1 MTGAML
7 PRGCDCVLQHERT
20 DNGLEQVQIYAALSP
35 HDNYCDRGEDYR
47 TGEVLLPAGTVVDA
61 AAVGVLASAGLS
73 SVPVRRRPV
82 VRVLSTGDE
91 VVSPDL
97 HPLPAGKIYGSNQE
111 LLTARLRELG
121 VSDVKGLLIGDDPRE
136 VADAMAQLLGEC
148 DLLITT
154 GGVSAGDKD
163 IFHEALPLL
172 GAERVFW
179 KVNLKPGTPAMYSLW
194 QGQPIL
200 SLSGNPFAAAAT
212 FELLARPLLAAL
224 TGESR
229 FSLRS
234 RTAVVEG
241 SFPKASPGR
250 RFLRGFYQEGRVSLT
265 GKNDSGMLASLVGC
279 NCLVDISPP
288 ALPRCRRDRPSRSS
302 CSEPLPRFPICFDLE
317 VSMEPKFNHFDAE
330 GNAVMVDVSAK
341 SPTRRLAVAQGK
353 IKVSR
358 AVLDAITGH
367 TAAKGDVL
375 GVAQVAGILATKRTS
390 ELIPLCHPLALSHC
404 TVEFT
409 ILHEECAVLAECT
422 AKLDAKTGVEM
433 EALTGVSVA
442 LLTIY
447 DMCKAIDKTM
457 EILTSTWSTRR
468 GASRAPLPITATTP
482 PLWWRSAASKTP
494 ARPR

>member
-1 MTGAML
+1 MRTRIELEEARALMAESVRPLGVEQVSRQEALGRTLAEDVTAPLDQPPFDRSPLDGYALRSADLTGASPEHPVSLRVVETVYAGGVPSRVLGPGEAIRIMTGAML

-136 VADAMAQLLGEC
+136 VADTMAQLLGEC

-279 NCLVDISPP
+279 NCLVDLPAGSPP
-288 ALPRCRRDRPSRSS
+288 
-302 CSEPLPRFPICFDLE
+302 
-317 VSMEPKFNHFDAE
+317 VQE
-330 GNAVMVDVSAK
+330 GQTV
-341 SPTRRLAVAQGK
+341 T
-353 IKVSR
+353 
-358 AVLDAITGH
+358 VL
-367 TAAKGDVL
+367 
-375 GVAQVAGILATKRTS
+375 
-390 ELIPLCHPLALSHC
+390 
-404 TVEFT
+404 
-409 ILHEECAVLAECT
+409 
-422 AKLDAKTGVEM
+422 
-433 EALTGVSVA
+433 
-442 LLTIY
+442 LL
-447 DMCKAIDKTM
+447 
-457 EILTSTWSTRR
+457 
-468 GASRAPLPITATTP
+468 
-482 PLWWRSAASKTP
+482 
-494 ARPR
+494 

>member
-1 MTGAML
+1 MRTRIELEEARALMAESVRPLGVEQVSRQEALGRTLAEDVTAPLDQPPFDRSPLDGYALRSADLTGASPEHPVSLRVVETVYAGGVPSRVLGPGEAIRIMTGAML

-61 AAVGVLASAGLS
+61 AAMGVLASAGLS

-136 VADAMAQLLGEC
+136 VADTMAQLLGEC

-194 QGQPIL
+194 QEQPIL

-279 NCLVDISPP
+279 NCLVDLPAGSPP
-288 ALPRCRRDRPSRSS
+288 
-302 CSEPLPRFPICFDLE
+302 
-317 VSMEPKFNHFDAE
+317 VQE
-330 GNAVMVDVSAK
+330 GQTV
-341 SPTRRLAVAQGK
+341 T
-353 IKVSR
+353 
-358 AVLDAITGH
+358 VL
-367 TAAKGDVL
+367 
-375 GVAQVAGILATKRTS
+375 
-390 ELIPLCHPLALSHC
+390 
-404 TVEFT
+404 
-409 ILHEECAVLAECT
+409 
-422 AKLDAKTGVEM
+422 
-433 EALTGVSVA
+433 
-442 LLTIY
+442 LL
-447 DMCKAIDKTM
+447 
-457 EILTSTWSTRR
+457 
-468 GASRAPLPITATTP
+468 
-482 PLWWRSAASKTP
+482 
-494 ARPR
+494 

>member
-1 MTGAML
+1 MRTRIELEEARALMAESVRPLGVEQVSRQEALGRTLAEDVTAPLDQPPFDRSPLDGYALRSADLTGASPEHPVSLRVVETVYAGGVPSRALGPGEAIRIMTGAML

-20 DNGLEQVQIYAALSP
+20 DNGLKQVQIYAALSP

-136 VADAMAQLLGEC
+136 VADTMAQLLGEC

-172 GAERVFW
+172 GVERVFW

-279 NCLVDISPP
+279 NCLVDLPAGSPP
-288 ALPRCRRDRPSRSS
+288 
-302 CSEPLPRFPICFDLE
+302 
-317 VSMEPKFNHFDAE
+317 VQE
-330 GNAVMVDVSAK
+330 GQTV
-341 SPTRRLAVAQGK
+341 T
-353 IKVSR
+353 
-358 AVLDAITGH
+358 VL
-367 TAAKGDVL
+367 
-375 GVAQVAGILATKRTS
+375 
-390 ELIPLCHPLALSHC
+390 
-404 TVEFT
+404 
-409 ILHEECAVLAECT
+409 
-422 AKLDAKTGVEM
+422 
-433 EALTGVSVA
+433 
-442 LLTIY
+442 LL
-447 DMCKAIDKTM
+447 
-457 EILTSTWSTRR
+457 
-468 GASRAPLPITATTP
+468 
-482 PLWWRSAASKTP
+482 
-494 ARPR
+494 

>member
-1 MTGAML
+1 MRTRVELEEACALMTGSVRALGVEQVSRQSALGRTLAEDVAAPLDQPPFDRSPLDGYALRSADTAGASPGHPVSLQVVETVYAGGVPSRVLGPGEAIRIMTGAML

-20 DNGLEQVQIYAALSP
+20 DNGLEQVQIYATLSP
-35 HDNYCDRGEDYR
+35 HDNYCNRGEDYR

-279 NCLVDISPP
+279 NCLVDLPAGSPP
-288 ALPRCRRDRPSRSS
+288 VQA
-302 CSEPLPRFPICFDLE
+302 
-317 VSMEPKFNHFDAE
+317 
-330 GNAVMVDVSAK
+330 GQAV
-341 SPTRRLAVAQGK
+341 T
-353 IKVSR
+353 
-358 AVLDAITGH
+358 VL
-367 TAAKGDVL
+367 
-375 GVAQVAGILATKRTS
+375 
-390 ELIPLCHPLALSHC
+390 
-404 TVEFT
+404 
-409 ILHEECAVLAECT
+409 
-422 AKLDAKTGVEM
+422 
-433 EALTGVSVA
+433 
-442 LLTIY
+442 LL
-447 DMCKAIDKTM
+447 
-457 EILTSTWSTRR
+457 
-468 GASRAPLPITATTP
+468 
-482 PLWWRSAASKTP
+482 
-494 ARPR
+494 

>member
-1 MTGAML
+1 MRTRIELEEVRALMAESVRPLGVEQVSRQEALGRTLAEDVTAPLDQPPFDRSPLDGYALRSADLTGASPEHPVSLRVVETVYAGGVPSRVLGPGEAIRIMTGAML

-61 AAVGVLASAGLS
+61 AAMGVLASAGLS

-136 VADAMAQLLGEC
+136 VADTMAQLLGEC

-229 FSLRS
+229 FSLCS

-241 SFPKASPGR
+241 FFPKASPGR

-279 NCLVDISPP
+279 NCLVDLPAGSPP
-288 ALPRCRRDRPSRSS
+288 
-302 CSEPLPRFPICFDLE
+302 
-317 VSMEPKFNHFDAE
+317 VQE
-330 GNAVMVDVSAK
+330 GQTV
-341 SPTRRLAVAQGK
+341 T
-353 IKVSR
+353 
-358 AVLDAITGH
+358 VL
-367 TAAKGDVL
+367 
-375 GVAQVAGILATKRTS
+375 
-390 ELIPLCHPLALSHC
+390 
-404 TVEFT
+404 
-409 ILHEECAVLAECT
+409 
-422 AKLDAKTGVEM
+422 
-433 EALTGVSVA
+433 
-442 LLTIY
+442 LL
-447 DMCKAIDKTM
+447 
-457 EILTSTWSTRR
+457 
-468 GASRAPLPITATTP
+468 
-482 PLWWRSAASKTP
+482 
-494 ARPR
+494 

>member
-1 MTGAML
+1 MRTRIELEEARALLAESVRPLGVEQVSRQEALGRTLAEDVTAPLDQPPFDRSPLDGYALRSADLTGASPEHPVSLRVVETVYAGGVPSRALGPGEAIRIMTGAML

-136 VADAMAQLLGEC
+136 VADTMAQLLGEC

-172 GAERVFW
+172 GVERVFW

-279 NCLVDISPP
+279 NCLVDLPAGSPP
-288 ALPRCRRDRPSRSS
+288 
-302 CSEPLPRFPICFDLE
+302 
-317 VSMEPKFNHFDAE
+317 VQE
-330 GNAVMVDVSAK
+330 GQTV
-341 SPTRRLAVAQGK
+341 T
-353 IKVSR
+353 
-358 AVLDAITGH
+358 VL
-367 TAAKGDVL
+367 
-375 GVAQVAGILATKRTS
+375 
-390 ELIPLCHPLALSHC
+390 
-404 TVEFT
+404 
-409 ILHEECAVLAECT
+409 
-422 AKLDAKTGVEM
+422 
-433 EALTGVSVA
+433 
-442 LLTIY
+442 LL
-447 DMCKAIDKTM
+447 
-457 EILTSTWSTRR
+457 
-468 GASRAPLPITATTP
+468 
-482 PLWWRSAASKTP
+482 
-494 ARPR
+494 

>member
-1 MTGAML
+1 MRTRIELEEARALLAESVRPLGVEQVSRQEALGRTLAEDVTAPLDQPPFDRSPLDGYALRSADLTGASPEHPVSLRVVETVYAGGVPSRVLGPGEAIRIMTGAML

-61 AAVGVLASAGLS
+61 AAMGVLASAGLS

-136 VADAMAQLLGEC
+136 VADTMAQLLGEC

-172 GAERVFW
+172 GVERVFW

-194 QGQPIL
+194 QEQPIL

-279 NCLVDISPP
+279 NCLVDLPAGSPP
-288 ALPRCRRDRPSRSS
+288 
-302 CSEPLPRFPICFDLE
+302 
-317 VSMEPKFNHFDAE
+317 VQE
-330 GNAVMVDVSAK
+330 GQTV
-341 SPTRRLAVAQGK
+341 T
-353 IKVSR
+353 
-358 AVLDAITGH
+358 VL
-367 TAAKGDVL
+367 
-375 GVAQVAGILATKRTS
+375 
-390 ELIPLCHPLALSHC
+390 
-404 TVEFT
+404 
-409 ILHEECAVLAECT
+409 
-422 AKLDAKTGVEM
+422 
-433 EALTGVSVA
+433 
-442 LLTIY
+442 LL
-447 DMCKAIDKTM
+447 
-457 EILTSTWSTRR
+457 
-468 GASRAPLPITATTP
+468 
-482 PLWWRSAASKTP
+482 
-494 ARPR
+494 

>member
-1 MTGAML
+1 MRTRVELEEACALMTGSVRALGVEQVSRQSALGRTLAEDVAAPLDQPPFDRSPLDGYALRSADTAGASPGHPGSLQVVETVYAGGVPSRVLGPGEAIRIMTGAML

-20 DNGLEQVQIYAALSP
+20 DNGLKQVQIYAALSP

-279 NCLVDISPP
+279 NCLVDLPAGSPP
-288 ALPRCRRDRPSRSS
+288 
-302 CSEPLPRFPICFDLE
+302 
-317 VSMEPKFNHFDAE
+317 VQE
-330 GNAVMVDVSAK
+330 GQTV
-341 SPTRRLAVAQGK
+341 T
-353 IKVSR
+353 
-358 AVLDAITGH
+358 VL
-367 TAAKGDVL
+367 
-375 GVAQVAGILATKRTS
+375 
-390 ELIPLCHPLALSHC
+390 
-404 TVEFT
+404 
-409 ILHEECAVLAECT
+409 
-422 AKLDAKTGVEM
+422 
-433 EALTGVSVA
+433 
-442 LLTIY
+442 LL
-447 DMCKAIDKTM
+447 
-457 EILTSTWSTRR
+457 
-468 GASRAPLPITATTP
+468 
-482 PLWWRSAASKTP
+482 
-494 ARPR
+494 

>member
-1 MTGAML
+1 MRTRIELEEARALLAESVRPLGVEQVSRQEALGRTLAEDVTAPLDQPPFDRSPLDGYALRSADLTGASPEHPVSLRVVETVYAGGVPSRALGPGEAIRIMTGAML

-20 DNGLEQVQIYAALSP
+20 DNGLKQVQIYAALSP

-136 VADAMAQLLGEC
+136 VADTMAQLLGEC

-279 NCLVDISPP
+279 NCLVDLPAGSPP
-288 ALPRCRRDRPSRSS
+288 
-302 CSEPLPRFPICFDLE
+302 
-317 VSMEPKFNHFDAE
+317 VQE
-330 GNAVMVDVSAK
+330 GQTV
-341 SPTRRLAVAQGK
+341 T
-353 IKVSR
+353 
-358 AVLDAITGH
+358 VL
-367 TAAKGDVL
+367 
-375 GVAQVAGILATKRTS
+375 
-390 ELIPLCHPLALSHC
+390 
-404 TVEFT
+404 
-409 ILHEECAVLAECT
+409 
-422 AKLDAKTGVEM
+422 
-433 EALTGVSVA
+433 
-442 LLTIY
+442 LL
-447 DMCKAIDKTM
+447 
-457 EILTSTWSTRR
+457 
-468 GASRAPLPITATTP
+468 
-482 PLWWRSAASKTP
+482 
-494 ARPR
+494 

>member
-1 MTGAML
+1 MRTRIELEEARALLAESVRPLGVEQVSRQEALGRTLAEDVTAPLDQPPFDRSPLDGYALRSADLTWASPEHPVSLRVVETVYAGGVPSRVLGPGEAIRIMTGAML

-20 DNGLEQVQIYAALSP
+20 DNGLEQVQIYATLSP

-136 VADAMAQLLGEC
+136 VADTMAQLLGEC

-172 GAERVFW
+172 GVERVFW

-194 QGQPIL
+194 QEQPIL

-279 NCLVDISPP
+279 NCLVDLPAGSPP
-288 ALPRCRRDRPSRSS
+288 
-302 CSEPLPRFPICFDLE
+302 
-317 VSMEPKFNHFDAE
+317 VQE
-330 GNAVMVDVSAK
+330 GQTV
-341 SPTRRLAVAQGK
+341 T
-353 IKVSR
+353 
-358 AVLDAITGH
+358 VL
-367 TAAKGDVL
+367 
-375 GVAQVAGILATKRTS
+375 
-390 ELIPLCHPLALSHC
+390 
-404 TVEFT
+404 
-409 ILHEECAVLAECT
+409 
-422 AKLDAKTGVEM
+422 
-433 EALTGVSVA
+433 
-442 LLTIY
+442 LL
-447 DMCKAIDKTM
+447 
-457 EILTSTWSTRR
+457 
-468 GASRAPLPITATTP
+468 
-482 PLWWRSAASKTP
+482 
-494 ARPR
+494 

>member
-1 MTGAML
+1 MRTRIELEEARALLAESVRPLGVEQVSRQEALGRTLAEDVTAPLDQPPFDRSPLDGYALRSADLTGASPEHPVSLRVMETVYAGGVPSRALGPGEAIRIMTGAML

-47 TGEVLLPAGTVVDA
+47 TGEVLLPAGIVVDA

-136 VADAMAQLLGEC
+136 VADTMAQLLGEC

-172 GAERVFW
+172 GVERVFW

-279 NCLVDISPP
+279 NCLVDLPAGSPP
-288 ALPRCRRDRPSRSS
+288 
-302 CSEPLPRFPICFDLE
+302 
-317 VSMEPKFNHFDAE
+317 VQE
-330 GNAVMVDVSAK
+330 GQTV
-341 SPTRRLAVAQGK
+341 T
-353 IKVSR
+353 
-358 AVLDAITGH
+358 VL
-367 TAAKGDVL
+367 
-375 GVAQVAGILATKRTS
+375 
-390 ELIPLCHPLALSHC
+390 
-404 TVEFT
+404 
-409 ILHEECAVLAECT
+409 
-422 AKLDAKTGVEM
+422 
-433 EALTGVSVA
+433 
-442 LLTIY
+442 LL
-447 DMCKAIDKTM
+447 
-457 EILTSTWSTRR
+457 
-468 GASRAPLPITATTP
+468 
-482 PLWWRSAASKTP
+482 
-494 ARPR
+494 

>member
-1 MTGAML
+1 MRTRIELEEARALMAESVRPLGVEQVSRQEALGRTLAEDVTAPLDQPPFDRSPLDGYALRSADLTGASPEHPVSLRVVETVYAGGVPSRVLGPGEAIRIMTGAML

-136 VADAMAQLLGEC
+136 VADTMAQLLGEC

-234 RTAVVEG
+234 RTAVVDG

-250 RFLRGFYQEGRVSLT
+250 RFLRGFYQEDRVSLT

-279 NCLVDISPP
+279 NCLVDLPAGSPP
-288 ALPRCRRDRPSRSS
+288 
-302 CSEPLPRFPICFDLE
+302 
-317 VSMEPKFNHFDAE
+317 VQE
-330 GNAVMVDVSAK
+330 GQTV
-341 SPTRRLAVAQGK
+341 T
-353 IKVSR
+353 
-358 AVLDAITGH
+358 VL
-367 TAAKGDVL
+367 
-375 GVAQVAGILATKRTS
+375 
-390 ELIPLCHPLALSHC
+390 
-404 TVEFT
+404 
-409 ILHEECAVLAECT
+409 
-422 AKLDAKTGVEM
+422 
-433 EALTGVSVA
+433 
-442 LLTIY
+442 LL
-447 DMCKAIDKTM
+447 
-457 EILTSTWSTRR
+457 
-468 GASRAPLPITATTP
+468 
-482 PLWWRSAASKTP
+482 
-494 ARPR
+494 

>member
-1 MTGAML
+1 MRTRIELEEARALMAESVRPLGVEQVSRQEALGRTLAEDVTAPLDQPPFDRSPLDGYALRSADLTGASPEHPVSLRVVETVYAGGVPSRALGPGEAIRIMTGAML

-136 VADAMAQLLGEC
+136 VADTMAQLLGEC

-250 RFLRGFYQEGRVSLT
+250 RFLRGFYLEGRVSVT

-279 NCLVDISPP
+279 NCLVDLPAGSPP
-288 ALPRCRRDRPSRSS
+288 
-302 CSEPLPRFPICFDLE
+302 
-317 VSMEPKFNHFDAE
+317 VQE
-330 GNAVMVDVSAK
+330 GQTV
-341 SPTRRLAVAQGK
+341 T
-353 IKVSR
+353 
-358 AVLDAITGH
+358 VL
-367 TAAKGDVL
+367 
-375 GVAQVAGILATKRTS
+375 
-390 ELIPLCHPLALSHC
+390 
-404 TVEFT
+404 
-409 ILHEECAVLAECT
+409 
-422 AKLDAKTGVEM
+422 
-433 EALTGVSVA
+433 
-442 LLTIY
+442 LL
-447 DMCKAIDKTM
+447 
-457 EILTSTWSTRR
+457 
-468 GASRAPLPITATTP
+468 
-482 PLWWRSAASKTP
+482 
-494 ARPR
+494 

>member
-1 MTGAML
+1 MRTRIELEEARALMAESVRPLGVEQVSRQEALGRTLAEDVTAPLDQPPFDRSPLDGYALRSADLTGASPEHPVSLRVVETVYAGGVPSRILGPGEAIRIMTGAML

-20 DNGLEQVQIYAALSP
+20 DNGLKQVQIYAALSP

-61 AAVGVLASAGLS
+61 AAMGVLASAGLS

-121 VSDVKGLLIGDDPRE
+121 VSDVRGLLIGDDPRE
-136 VADAMAQLLGEC
+136 VADTMAQLLGEC

-279 NCLVDISPP
+279 NCLVDLPAGSPP
-288 ALPRCRRDRPSRSS
+288 
-302 CSEPLPRFPICFDLE
+302 
-317 VSMEPKFNHFDAE
+317 VQE
-330 GNAVMVDVSAK
+330 GQTV
-341 SPTRRLAVAQGK
+341 T
-353 IKVSR
+353 
-358 AVLDAITGH
+358 VL
-367 TAAKGDVL
+367 
-375 GVAQVAGILATKRTS
+375 
-390 ELIPLCHPLALSHC
+390 
-404 TVEFT
+404 
-409 ILHEECAVLAECT
+409 
-422 AKLDAKTGVEM
+422 
-433 EALTGVSVA
+433 
-442 LLTIY
+442 LL
-447 DMCKAIDKTM
+447 
-457 EILTSTWSTRR
+457 
-468 GASRAPLPITATTP
+468 
-482 PLWWRSAASKTP
+482 
-494 ARPR
+494 

>member
-1 MTGAML
+1 MRTRIELEEARALMAESVRPLGVEQVSRQEALGRTLAEDVTAPLDQPPFDRSPLDGYALRSADLTGASPEHPVSLRVVETVYAGGVPSRVLGPGEAIRIMTGAML

-136 VADAMAQLLGEC
+136 VADTMAQLLGEC

-212 FELLARPLLAAL
+212 FELLAQPLLAAL

-279 NCLVDISPP
+279 NCLVDLPAGSPP
-288 ALPRCRRDRPSRSS
+288 
-302 CSEPLPRFPICFDLE
+302 
-317 VSMEPKFNHFDAE
+317 VQE
-330 GNAVMVDVSAK
+330 GQTV
-341 SPTRRLAVAQGK
+341 T
-353 IKVSR
+353 
-358 AVLDAITGH
+358 VL
-367 TAAKGDVL
+367 
-375 GVAQVAGILATKRTS
+375 
-390 ELIPLCHPLALSHC
+390 
-404 TVEFT
+404 
-409 ILHEECAVLAECT
+409 
-422 AKLDAKTGVEM
+422 
-433 EALTGVSVA
+433 
-442 LLTIY
+442 LL
-447 DMCKAIDKTM
+447 
-457 EILTSTWSTRR
+457 
-468 GASRAPLPITATTP
+468 
-482 PLWWRSAASKTP
+482 
-494 ARPR
+494 

>member
-1 MTGAML
+1 MRTRIELEEARALMAESVRPLGVEQISRQEALGRTLAEDVTAPLDQPPFDRSPLDGYALRSADLTGASPEHPVSLRVVETVYAGGVPSRVLGPGEAIRIMTGAML

-121 VSDVKGLLIGDDPRE
+121 VTDVEGLLIGDDPRE
-136 VADAMAQLLGEC
+136 VADTMAQLLGEC

-279 NCLVDISPP
+279 NCLVDLPAGSPP
-288 ALPRCRRDRPSRSS
+288 
-302 CSEPLPRFPICFDLE
+302 
-317 VSMEPKFNHFDAE
+317 VQE
-330 GNAVMVDVSAK
+330 GQTV
-341 SPTRRLAVAQGK
+341 T
-353 IKVSR
+353 
-358 AVLDAITGH
+358 VL
-367 TAAKGDVL
+367 
-375 GVAQVAGILATKRTS
+375 
-390 ELIPLCHPLALSHC
+390 
-404 TVEFT
+404 
-409 ILHEECAVLAECT
+409 
-422 AKLDAKTGVEM
+422 
-433 EALTGVSVA
+433 
-442 LLTIY
+442 LL
-447 DMCKAIDKTM
+447 
-457 EILTSTWSTRR
+457 
-468 GASRAPLPITATTP
+468 
-482 PLWWRSAASKTP
+482 
-494 ARPR
+494 

>member
-1 MTGAML
+1 MRTRIELEEARALMAESVRPLGVEQVSRQEALGRTLAEDVTAPLDQPPFDRSPLDGYALRSADLTGASPEHPVSLRVVETVYAGGVPSRVLGPGEAIRIMTGAML

-121 VSDVKGLLIGDDPRE
+121 VSDVKGLLIGDNPRE
-136 VADAMAQLLGEC
+136 VADTMAQLLGEC

-279 NCLVDISPP
+279 NCLVDLPAGSPP
-288 ALPRCRRDRPSRSS
+288 
-302 CSEPLPRFPICFDLE
+302 
-317 VSMEPKFNHFDAE
+317 VQE
-330 GNAVMVDVSAK
+330 GQTV
-341 SPTRRLAVAQGK
+341 T
-353 IKVSR
+353 
-358 AVLDAITGH
+358 VL
-367 TAAKGDVL
+367 
-375 GVAQVAGILATKRTS
+375 
-390 ELIPLCHPLALSHC
+390 
-404 TVEFT
+404 
-409 ILHEECAVLAECT
+409 
-422 AKLDAKTGVEM
+422 
-433 EALTGVSVA
+433 
-442 LLTIY
+442 LL
-447 DMCKAIDKTM
+447 
-457 EILTSTWSTRR
+457 
-468 GASRAPLPITATTP
+468 
-482 PLWWRSAASKTP
+482 
-494 ARPR
+494 

>member
-1 MTGAML
+1 MRTRIELEEARALMAESVRPLGVEQVSRQEALGRTLAEDVTAPLDQPPFDRSPLDGYALRSADLTGASPEHPVSLRVVETVYAGGVPSRALGPGEAIRIMTGAML

-121 VSDVKGLLIGDDPRE
+121 VTDVEGLLIGDDPRE
-136 VADAMAQLLGEC
+136 VADTMAQLLGEC

-279 NCLVDISPP
+279 NCLVDLPAGSPP
-288 ALPRCRRDRPSRSS
+288 
-302 CSEPLPRFPICFDLE
+302 
-317 VSMEPKFNHFDAE
+317 VQE
-330 GNAVMVDVSAK
+330 GQTV
-341 SPTRRLAVAQGK
+341 T
-353 IKVSR
+353 
-358 AVLDAITGH
+358 VL
-367 TAAKGDVL
+367 
-375 GVAQVAGILATKRTS
+375 
-390 ELIPLCHPLALSHC
+390 
-404 TVEFT
+404 
-409 ILHEECAVLAECT
+409 
-422 AKLDAKTGVEM
+422 
-433 EALTGVSVA
+433 
-442 LLTIY
+442 LL
-447 DMCKAIDKTM
+447 
-457 EILTSTWSTRR
+457 
-468 GASRAPLPITATTP
+468 
-482 PLWWRSAASKTP
+482 
-494 ARPR
+494 

>member
-1 MTGAML
+1 MRTRIELEEARALMAESVRPLGVEQVSRQEALGRTLAEDVTAPLDQPPFDRSPLDGYALRSADLTGASPEHPVSLRVVETVYAGGVPSRILGPGEAIRIMTGAML

-20 DNGLEQVQIYAALSP
+20 DNGLKQVQIYAALSP

-136 VADAMAQLLGEC
+136 VADTMAQLLGEC

-279 NCLVDISPP
+279 NCLVDLPAGSPP
-288 ALPRCRRDRPSRSS
+288 
-302 CSEPLPRFPICFDLE
+302 
-317 VSMEPKFNHFDAE
+317 VQE
-330 GNAVMVDVSAK
+330 GQTV
-341 SPTRRLAVAQGK
+341 T
-353 IKVSR
+353 
-358 AVLDAITGH
+358 VL
-367 TAAKGDVL
+367 
-375 GVAQVAGILATKRTS
+375 
-390 ELIPLCHPLALSHC
+390 
-404 TVEFT
+404 
-409 ILHEECAVLAECT
+409 
-422 AKLDAKTGVEM
+422 
-433 EALTGVSVA
+433 
-442 LLTIY
+442 LL
-447 DMCKAIDKTM
+447 
-457 EILTSTWSTRR
+457 
-468 GASRAPLPITATTP
+468 
-482 PLWWRSAASKTP
+482 
-494 ARPR
+494 

>member
-1 MTGAML
+1 MRTRIELEEARALMAESVRPLGVEQVSRQEALGRTLAEDVTAPLDQPPFDRSPLDGYALRSADLTGASPEHPVSLRVVETVYAGGVPSRVLGPGEAIRIMTGAML

-121 VSDVKGLLIGDDPRE
+121 VSDVRGLLIGDDPRE
-136 VADAMAQLLGEC
+136 VADTMAQLLGEC

-172 GAERVFW
+172 GVERVFW

-212 FELLARPLLAAL
+212 FELLARPRLAAL

-279 NCLVDISPP
+279 NCLVDLPAGSPP
-288 ALPRCRRDRPSRSS
+288 
-302 CSEPLPRFPICFDLE
+302 
-317 VSMEPKFNHFDAE
+317 VQE
-330 GNAVMVDVSAK
+330 GQTV
-341 SPTRRLAVAQGK
+341 T
-353 IKVSR
+353 
-358 AVLDAITGH
+358 VL
-367 TAAKGDVL
+367 
-375 GVAQVAGILATKRTS
+375 
-390 ELIPLCHPLALSHC
+390 
-404 TVEFT
+404 
-409 ILHEECAVLAECT
+409 
-422 AKLDAKTGVEM
+422 
-433 EALTGVSVA
+433 
-442 LLTIY
+442 LL
-447 DMCKAIDKTM
+447 
-457 EILTSTWSTRR
+457 
-468 GASRAPLPITATTP
+468 
-482 PLWWRSAASKTP
+482 
-494 ARPR
+494 

>member
-1 MTGAML
+1 MRTRIELEEARALMAESVRPLGVEQVSRQEALGRTLAEDVTAPLDQPPFDRSPLDGYALRSADLTGASPEHPVSLRVVETVYAGVVPSRVLGPGEAIRIMTGAML

-47 TGEVLLPAGTVVDA
+47 TGEVLLPAGTVADA

-136 VADAMAQLLGEC
+136 VADTMAQLLGEC

-279 NCLVDISPP
+279 NCLVDLPAGSPP
-288 ALPRCRRDRPSRSS
+288 
-302 CSEPLPRFPICFDLE
+302 
-317 VSMEPKFNHFDAE
+317 VQE
-330 GNAVMVDVSAK
+330 GQTV
-341 SPTRRLAVAQGK
+341 T
-353 IKVSR
+353 
-358 AVLDAITGH
+358 VL
-367 TAAKGDVL
+367 
-375 GVAQVAGILATKRTS
+375 
-390 ELIPLCHPLALSHC
+390 
-404 TVEFT
+404 
-409 ILHEECAVLAECT
+409 
-422 AKLDAKTGVEM
+422 
-433 EALTGVSVA
+433 
-442 LLTIY
+442 LL
-447 DMCKAIDKTM
+447 
-457 EILTSTWSTRR
+457 
-468 GASRAPLPITATTP
+468 
-482 PLWWRSAASKTP
+482 
-494 ARPR
+494 

>member
-1 MTGAML
+1 MRTRVELEEACALMTGSVRALGVEQVSRQSALGRTLAEDVAAPLDQPPFDRSPLDGYALRSADTAGASPGHPVSLQVVETVYAGGVPSRVLGPGETIRIMTGAML

-35 HDNYCDRGEDYR
+35 HDNYCNRGEDYR

-279 NCLVDISPP
+279 NCLVDLPAGSPP
-288 ALPRCRRDRPSRSS
+288 VQA
-302 CSEPLPRFPICFDLE
+302 
-317 VSMEPKFNHFDAE
+317 
-330 GNAVMVDVSAK
+330 GQAV
-341 SPTRRLAVAQGK
+341 T
-353 IKVSR
+353 
-358 AVLDAITGH
+358 VL
-367 TAAKGDVL
+367 
-375 GVAQVAGILATKRTS
+375 
-390 ELIPLCHPLALSHC
+390 
-404 TVEFT
+404 
-409 ILHEECAVLAECT
+409 
-422 AKLDAKTGVEM
+422 
-433 EALTGVSVA
+433 
-442 LLTIY
+442 LL
-447 DMCKAIDKTM
+447 
-457 EILTSTWSTRR
+457 
-468 GASRAPLPITATTP
+468 
-482 PLWWRSAASKTP
+482 
-494 ARPR
+494 

>member
-1 MTGAML
+1 MRTRIELEEARALLAESVRPLGVEQVSRQEALGRTLAEDVTAPLDQPPFDRSPLDGYALRSADLTGASPEHPVSLRVVETVYAGGVPSRVLGPGEAIRIMTGAML

-73 SVPVRRRPV
+73 SVPVRRRTV

-121 VSDVKGLLIGDDPRE
+121 ISDVKGLLIGDDPRE
-136 VADAMAQLLGEC
+136 VADTMAQLLGEC

-279 NCLVDISPP
+279 NCLVDLPAGSPP
-288 ALPRCRRDRPSRSS
+288 
-302 CSEPLPRFPICFDLE
+302 
-317 VSMEPKFNHFDAE
+317 VQE
-330 GNAVMVDVSAK
+330 GQTV
-341 SPTRRLAVAQGK
+341 T
-353 IKVSR
+353 
-358 AVLDAITGH
+358 VL
-367 TAAKGDVL
+367 
-375 GVAQVAGILATKRTS
+375 
-390 ELIPLCHPLALSHC
+390 
-404 TVEFT
+404 
-409 ILHEECAVLAECT
+409 
-422 AKLDAKTGVEM
+422 
-433 EALTGVSVA
+433 
-442 LLTIY
+442 LL
-447 DMCKAIDKTM
+447 
-457 EILTSTWSTRR
+457 
-468 GASRAPLPITATTP
+468 
-482 PLWWRSAASKTP
+482 
-494 ARPR
+494 

>member
-1 MTGAML
+1 MRTCVELEEACALMTGSVRALGVEQVSRQSALGRTLAEDVAAPLDQPPFDRSPLDGYALRSADTAGASPGHPVSLQVVETVYAGGVPSRVLGPGEAIRIMTGAML

-35 HDNYCDRGEDYR
+35 HDNYCNRGEDYR

-279 NCLVDISPP
+279 NCLVDLPAGSPP
-288 ALPRCRRDRPSRSS
+288 
-302 CSEPLPRFPICFDLE
+302 
-317 VSMEPKFNHFDAE
+317 VQE
-330 GNAVMVDVSAK
+330 GQTV
-341 SPTRRLAVAQGK
+341 T
-353 IKVSR
+353 
-358 AVLDAITGH
+358 VL
-367 TAAKGDVL
+367 
-375 GVAQVAGILATKRTS
+375 
-390 ELIPLCHPLALSHC
+390 
-404 TVEFT
+404 
-409 ILHEECAVLAECT
+409 
-422 AKLDAKTGVEM
+422 
-433 EALTGVSVA
+433 
-442 LLTIY
+442 LL
-447 DMCKAIDKTM
+447 
-457 EILTSTWSTRR
+457 
-468 GASRAPLPITATTP
+468 
-482 PLWWRSAASKTP
+482 
-494 ARPR
+494 

>member
-111 LLTARLRELG
+111 LLTARLRDLG

-136 VADAMAQLLGEC
+136 VADTMAQLLGEC

-279 NCLVDISPP
+279 NCLVDLPAGSPP
-288 ALPRCRRDRPSRSS
+288 
-302 CSEPLPRFPICFDLE
+302 
-317 VSMEPKFNHFDAE
+317 VQE
-330 GNAVMVDVSAK
+330 GQTV
-341 SPTRRLAVAQGK
+341 T
-353 IKVSR
+353 
-358 AVLDAITGH
+358 VL
-367 TAAKGDVL
+367 
-375 GVAQVAGILATKRTS
+375 
-390 ELIPLCHPLALSHC
+390 
-404 TVEFT
+404 
-409 ILHEECAVLAECT
+409 
-422 AKLDAKTGVEM
+422 
-433 EALTGVSVA
+433 
-442 LLTIY
+442 LL
-447 DMCKAIDKTM
+447 
-457 EILTSTWSTRR
+457 
-468 GASRAPLPITATTP
+468 
-482 PLWWRSAASKTP
+482 
-494 ARPR
+494 

>member
-1 MTGAML
+1 MRTRIELEEARALLAESVRPLGVEQVSRQEALGRTLAEDVTAPLDQPPFDRSPLDGYALRSADLTGASPEHPVSLRVVETVYAGGVPSRALGPGEAIRIMTGAML

-91 VVSPDL
+91 VVSSDL

-136 VADAMAQLLGEC
+136 VADTMAQLLGEC

-172 GAERVFW
+172 GVERVFW

-279 NCLVDISPP
+279 NCLVDLPAGSPP
-288 ALPRCRRDRPSRSS
+288 
-302 CSEPLPRFPICFDLE
+302 
-317 VSMEPKFNHFDAE
+317 VQE
-330 GNAVMVDVSAK
+330 GQTV
-341 SPTRRLAVAQGK
+341 T
-353 IKVSR
+353 
-358 AVLDAITGH
+358 VL
-367 TAAKGDVL
+367 
-375 GVAQVAGILATKRTS
+375 
-390 ELIPLCHPLALSHC
+390 
-404 TVEFT
+404 
-409 ILHEECAVLAECT
+409 
-422 AKLDAKTGVEM
+422 
-433 EALTGVSVA
+433 
-442 LLTIY
+442 LL
-447 DMCKAIDKTM
+447 
-457 EILTSTWSTRR
+457 
-468 GASRAPLPITATTP
+468 
-482 PLWWRSAASKTP
+482 
-494 ARPR
+494 

>member
-1 MTGAML
+1 MRTRIELEEARALLAESVRPLGVEQVSRQEALGRTLAEDVTAPLDQPPFDRSPLDGYALRSADLTGASPEHPVSLRVVETVYAGGVPSRVLGPGEAIRIMTGAML

-20 DNGLEQVQIYAALSP
+20 DNGLEQVQIYTALSP

-136 VADAMAQLLGEC
+136 VADTMAQLLGEC

-172 GAERVFW
+172 GVERVFW

-279 NCLVDISPP
+279 NCLVDLPAGSPP
-288 ALPRCRRDRPSRSS
+288 
-302 CSEPLPRFPICFDLE
+302 
-317 VSMEPKFNHFDAE
+317 VQE
-330 GNAVMVDVSAK
+330 GQTV
-341 SPTRRLAVAQGK
+341 T
-353 IKVSR
+353 
-358 AVLDAITGH
+358 VL
-367 TAAKGDVL
+367 
-375 GVAQVAGILATKRTS
+375 
-390 ELIPLCHPLALSHC
+390 
-404 TVEFT
+404 
-409 ILHEECAVLAECT
+409 
-422 AKLDAKTGVEM
+422 
-433 EALTGVSVA
+433 
-442 LLTIY
+442 LL
-447 DMCKAIDKTM
+447 
-457 EILTSTWSTRR
+457 
-468 GASRAPLPITATTP
+468 
-482 PLWWRSAASKTP
+482 
-494 ARPR
+494 

>member
-1 MTGAML
+1 MRTRIELEEARALMAESVRPLGVEQVSRQEALGRTLAEDVTAPLDQPPFDRSPLDGYALRSADLTGASPEHPVSLRVVETVYAGGVPSRVLGPGEAIRIMTGAML

-20 DNGLEQVQIYAALSP
+20 DNGLKQVQIYAALSP

-121 VSDVKGLLIGDDPRE
+121 VSDVRGLLIGDDPRE
-136 VADAMAQLLGEC
+136 VADTMAQLLGEC

-279 NCLVDISPP
+279 NCLVDLPAGSPP
-288 ALPRCRRDRPSRSS
+288 
-302 CSEPLPRFPICFDLE
+302 
-317 VSMEPKFNHFDAE
+317 VQE
-330 GNAVMVDVSAK
+330 GQTV
-341 SPTRRLAVAQGK
+341 T
-353 IKVSR
+353 
-358 AVLDAITGH
+358 VL
-367 TAAKGDVL
+367 
-375 GVAQVAGILATKRTS
+375 
-390 ELIPLCHPLALSHC
+390 
-404 TVEFT
+404 
-409 ILHEECAVLAECT
+409 
-422 AKLDAKTGVEM
+422 
-433 EALTGVSVA
+433 
-442 LLTIY
+442 LL
-447 DMCKAIDKTM
+447 
-457 EILTSTWSTRR
+457 
-468 GASRAPLPITATTP
+468 
-482 PLWWRSAASKTP
+482 
-494 ARPR
+494 

>member
-1 MTGAML
+1 MRTRIELEEVRALMAESVRPLGVEQVSRQEALGRTLAEDVTAPLDQPPFDRSPLDGYALRSADLTGASPEHPVSLRVVETVYAGGVPSRVLGPGEAIRIMTGAML

-61 AAVGVLASAGLS
+61 AAMGVLASAGLS

-136 VADAMAQLLGEC
+136 VADTMAQLLGEC

-279 NCLVDISPP
+279 NCLVDLPAGSPP
-288 ALPRCRRDRPSRSS
+288 
-302 CSEPLPRFPICFDLE
+302 
-317 VSMEPKFNHFDAE
+317 VQE
-330 GNAVMVDVSAK
+330 GQTV
-341 SPTRRLAVAQGK
+341 T
-353 IKVSR
+353 
-358 AVLDAITGH
+358 VL
-367 TAAKGDVL
+367 
-375 GVAQVAGILATKRTS
+375 
-390 ELIPLCHPLALSHC
+390 
-404 TVEFT
+404 
-409 ILHEECAVLAECT
+409 
-422 AKLDAKTGVEM
+422 
-433 EALTGVSVA
+433 
-442 LLTIY
+442 LL
-447 DMCKAIDKTM
+447 
-457 EILTSTWSTRR
+457 
-468 GASRAPLPITATTP
+468 
-482 PLWWRSAASKTP
+482 
-494 ARPR
+494 

>member
-1 MTGAML
+1 MRTRVALEEACALMTGSVRALGVEQVSRQSALGRTLAEDVAAPLDQPPFDRSPLDGYALRSADLTGASPEHPVSLRVVETVYAGGVPSRVLGPGEAIRIMTGAML

-279 NCLVDISPP
+279 NCLVDLPAGSPP
-288 ALPRCRRDRPSRSS
+288 VQA
-302 CSEPLPRFPICFDLE
+302 
-317 VSMEPKFNHFDAE
+317 
-330 GNAVMVDVSAK
+330 GQAV
-341 SPTRRLAVAQGK
+341 T
-353 IKVSR
+353 
-358 AVLDAITGH
+358 VL
-367 TAAKGDVL
+367 
-375 GVAQVAGILATKRTS
+375 
-390 ELIPLCHPLALSHC
+390 
-404 TVEFT
+404 
-409 ILHEECAVLAECT
+409 
-422 AKLDAKTGVEM
+422 
-433 EALTGVSVA
+433 
-442 LLTIY
+442 LL
-447 DMCKAIDKTM
+447 
-457 EILTSTWSTRR
+457 
-468 GASRAPLPITATTP
+468 
-482 PLWWRSAASKTP
+482 
-494 ARPR
+494 

>member
-1 MTGAML
+1 MRTRVALEEACALMTGSVRALGVEQVSRQSALGRTLAEDVAAPLDQPPFDRSPLDGYALRSADLTGASPEHPVSLRVVETIYAGGVPSRVLGPGEAIRIMTGAML

-163 IFHEALPLL
+163 IFHEALPIL

-279 NCLVDISPP
+279 NCLVDLPAGSPP
-288 ALPRCRRDRPSRSS
+288 VQA
-302 CSEPLPRFPICFDLE
+302 
-317 VSMEPKFNHFDAE
+317 
-330 GNAVMVDVSAK
+330 GQAV
-341 SPTRRLAVAQGK
+341 T
-353 IKVSR
+353 
-358 AVLDAITGH
+358 VL
-367 TAAKGDVL
+367 
-375 GVAQVAGILATKRTS
+375 
-390 ELIPLCHPLALSHC
+390 
-404 TVEFT
+404 
-409 ILHEECAVLAECT
+409 
-422 AKLDAKTGVEM
+422 
-433 EALTGVSVA
+433 
-442 LLTIY
+442 LL
-447 DMCKAIDKTM
+447 
-457 EILTSTWSTRR
+457 
-468 GASRAPLPITATTP
+468 
-482 PLWWRSAASKTP
+482 
-494 ARPR
+494 

>member
-1 MTGAML
+1 MRTRIELEEARALMAESVRPLGVEQVSRQEALGRTLAEDVTAPLDQPPFDRSPLDGYALRSADLTGASPEHPVSLRVVETVYAGGVPSRVLGPGEAIRIMTGAML

-47 TGEVLLPAGTVVDA
+47 TGEVLLPAGTVADA

-136 VADAMAQLLGEC
+136 VADTMAQLLGEC

-194 QGQPIL
+194 QEQPIL

-279 NCLVDISPP
+279 NCLVDLPAGSPP
-288 ALPRCRRDRPSRSS
+288 
-302 CSEPLPRFPICFDLE
+302 
-317 VSMEPKFNHFDAE
+317 VQE
-330 GNAVMVDVSAK
+330 GQTV
-341 SPTRRLAVAQGK
+341 T
-353 IKVSR
+353 
-358 AVLDAITGH
+358 VL
-367 TAAKGDVL
+367 
-375 GVAQVAGILATKRTS
+375 
-390 ELIPLCHPLALSHC
+390 
-404 TVEFT
+404 
-409 ILHEECAVLAECT
+409 
-422 AKLDAKTGVEM
+422 
-433 EALTGVSVA
+433 
-442 LLTIY
+442 LL
-447 DMCKAIDKTM
+447 
-457 EILTSTWSTRR
+457 
-468 GASRAPLPITATTP
+468 
-482 PLWWRSAASKTP
+482 
-494 ARPR
+494 

>member
-1 MTGAML
+1 MRTRIELEEARALLAESVRPLGVEQVSRQEALGRTLAEDVTAPLDQPPFDRSPLDGYALRSADLTGASPEHPVSLRVVETVYAGGVPSRVLGPGEAIRIMTGAML

-20 DNGLEQVQIYAALSP
+20 DNGLKQVQIYAALSP

-136 VADAMAQLLGEC
+136 VADTMAQLLGEC

-279 NCLVDISPP
+279 NCLVDLPAGSPP
-288 ALPRCRRDRPSRSS
+288 
-302 CSEPLPRFPICFDLE
+302 
-317 VSMEPKFNHFDAE
+317 VQE
-330 GNAVMVDVSAK
+330 GQTV
-341 SPTRRLAVAQGK
+341 T
-353 IKVSR
+353 
-358 AVLDAITGH
+358 VL
-367 TAAKGDVL
+367 
-375 GVAQVAGILATKRTS
+375 
-390 ELIPLCHPLALSHC
+390 
-404 TVEFT
+404 
-409 ILHEECAVLAECT
+409 
-422 AKLDAKTGVEM
+422 
-433 EALTGVSVA
+433 
-442 LLTIY
+442 LL
-447 DMCKAIDKTM
+447 
-457 EILTSTWSTRR
+457 
-468 GASRAPLPITATTP
+468 
-482 PLWWRSAASKTP
+482 
-494 ARPR
+494 

>member
-1 MTGAML
+1 MRTRIELEEARALMAESVRPLGVEQVSRQEALGRTLAEDVTAPLDQPPFDRSPLDGYALRSADLTGASPEHPVSLRVVETVYAGGVPSRALGPGEAIRIMTGAML

-136 VADAMAQLLGEC
+136 VADTMAQLLGEC

-224 TGESR
+224 TVESR
-229 FSLRS
+229 FSLCS

-279 NCLVDISPP
+279 NCLVDLPAGSPP
-288 ALPRCRRDRPSRSS
+288 
-302 CSEPLPRFPICFDLE
+302 
-317 VSMEPKFNHFDAE
+317 VQE
-330 GNAVMVDVSAK
+330 GQTV
-341 SPTRRLAVAQGK
+341 T
-353 IKVSR
+353 
-358 AVLDAITGH
+358 VL
-367 TAAKGDVL
+367 
-375 GVAQVAGILATKRTS
+375 
-390 ELIPLCHPLALSHC
+390 
-404 TVEFT
+404 
-409 ILHEECAVLAECT
+409 
-422 AKLDAKTGVEM
+422 
-433 EALTGVSVA
+433 
-442 LLTIY
+442 LL
-447 DMCKAIDKTM
+447 
-457 EILTSTWSTRR
+457 
-468 GASRAPLPITATTP
+468 
-482 PLWWRSAASKTP
+482 
-494 ARPR
+494 